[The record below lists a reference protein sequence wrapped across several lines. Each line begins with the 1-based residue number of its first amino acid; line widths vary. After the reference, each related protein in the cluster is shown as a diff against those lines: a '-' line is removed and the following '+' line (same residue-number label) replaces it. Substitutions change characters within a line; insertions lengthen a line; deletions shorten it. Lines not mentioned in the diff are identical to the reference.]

1 MEAEDSRGQTALH
14 CAAGSGH
21 PAALHVLLM
30 SGANKNAV
38 DDDQMTPMYHA
49 GLHKNDGHE
58 VCAWILRFGYDLL
71 VRDDR
76 GDNLLVVAAYK
87 GFGSLIQDLLARAPN
102 TEVKGGAGITPLIAA
117 AAHGKH
123 KAVRSL
129 LERGA
134 RTEATD
140 PNGCTALV
148 RAAWRGHTK
157 AVEALLEGGANIEA
171 KDSKGWKSLQR
182 ACRYGHTRTAQ
193 VLLQRGAK
201 VHPIYLETTSE
212 RGRPDILPLLM
223 QAGADIEYKS
233 SNGTTALM
241 RSAYRDDPEV
251 ARVLINHGANLE
263 ARRNDGA
270 TALWIAAEQGHR
282 DVVRILINHGTNI
295 ESKGASPQYPPLVKA
310 AQGGHADT
318 VAILLDAGAGIESSN
333 SNGVTA
339 LMEAAWIN
347 RASRI
352 SIATVP
358 LDRGADL
365 ESRDVDQGGMTPLI
379 RAACNNHHSVL
390 PLFIERG
397 ADIEAKSSTDQRSAL
412 AEACWRGHWFPAVT
426 LLNYG
431 ADVESRDR
439 LGRTP
444 LMHAVVNETITDNL
458 LRYGA
463 YREATDNEGL
473 TAKIIAKRGNHEGV
487 LKLLE

>member
-21 PAALHVLLM
+21 PAALRVLLM

-38 DDDQMTPMYHA
+38 DDDQMTPMYQA
-49 GLHKNDGHE
+49 GLRKNDGHE

-76 GDNLLVVAAYK
+76 GDNLLIVAAYR
-87 GFGSLIQDLLARAPN
+87 GCASLIQDLLARAPN

-171 KDSKGWKSLQR
+171 EDSARWTSLSK
-182 ACRYGHTRTAQ
+182 ACLYGHTQLAH

-201 VHPIYLETTSE
+201 VHPIYLETVSE
-212 RGRPDILPLLM
+212 RGRSDIIPLLL
-223 QAGADIEYKS
+223 QSGAAIEYKAS
-233 SNGTTALM
+233 DGSTALM
-241 RSAYRDDPEV
+241 LSAYRDEPAAV
-251 ARVLINHGANLE
+251 RVLIAHGANLE

-270 TALWIAAEQGHR
+270 TALWIASEQGHR
-282 DVVRILINHGTNI
+282 DVVRILVNHGANI
-295 ESKGASPQYPPLVKA
+295 ESKGASQQYPPLVKA
-310 AQGGHADT
+310 AQGGHEDT
-318 VAILLDAGAGIESSN
+318 VAMLLNAGAGIESSN

-352 SIATVP
+352 KVARVL

-365 ESRDVDQGGMTPLI
+365 ETRDVNQGGMTPLI
-379 RAACNNHHSVL
+379 RAACNSHHSVL

-397 ADIEAKSSTDQRSAL
+397 ADIEAKSSKDQRSAL
-412 AEACWRGHWFPAVT
+412 AEACWRGHGTAAGK

-431 ADVESRDR
+431 ADVESRDG

-444 LMHAVVNETITDNL
+444 LMHAAVNEKITESL